1 MLADGKWGNFS
12 AIGNIPSA
20 ETRPTPRPAITR
32 PAAGIKQ
39 KLAYALEKERE
50 KPRAGKRE
58 IGAKNKDIQVS
69 GKKYPNTGVILVQV
83 TRKV

>member
-12 AIGNIPSA
+12 AIGSIPSA

-39 KLAYALEKERE
+39 KLAYALEKKKERE

-58 IGAKNKDIQVS
+58 IGAKKI
-69 GKKYPNTGVILVQV
+69 KI
-83 TRKV
+83 

>member
-32 PAAGIKQ
+32 PAASIKQ
-39 KLAYALEKERE
+39 KLAYTLEK
-50 KPRAGKRE
+50 KRE
-58 IGAKNKDIQVS
+58 ASSRKEGNWS
-69 GKKYPNTGVILVQV
+69 KKI
-83 TRKV
+83 KIWK